1 MDPVGGPPVPST
13 PARKKSVKID
23 REWLKTDDTLRIDD
37 KTSGVKI
44 TSFAA
49 NVSGRAN
56 GTLAIAVGE
65 IVAQAKSELAAIKG
79 EGTKYA
85 LLVCMPYY
93 MKWRGKRA
101 TSARPR
107 AKTSRHGLFLVRPC
121 VRCKKTNVSVA
132 VFRVNAYRTGDGA
145 SKPDRYAYRK
155 RSEKT
160 TAHSTC
166 GTGDKQKNHN
176 AQEPWSCA
184 CCKHL
189 YCTDPTHG
197 ADHQLKAT
205 CDGCKDNKW
214 RKRSKSK
221 SNPGKLIEG
230 DAGRRKEESS
240 YYEPM
245 RKGMYFTDA
254 AFTAANEISKALI
267 ITYNADDPNAT
278 ASATTT
284 SDAEPVA
291 TRTRSRTAQS
301 PMSSDNSNATASA
314 STSEPELRAP
324 GKQRRRVAPVE
335 PESANAAGAFAQTIV
350 PKITLIALAPIR
362 VSARAAGL
370 APSFGRF
377 V

>member
-1 MDPVGGPPVPST
+1 MPST
-13 PARKKSVKID
+13 PARKKSVTID
-23 REWLKTDDTLRIDD
+23 REWLKTDGTLRIDD
-37 KTSGVKI
+37 KTSDVKI

-49 NVSGRAN
+49 NVSGITN
-56 GTLAIAVGE
+56 DTLAIAVGE

-101 TSARPR
+101 ISARPR

-121 VRCKKTNVSVA
+121 VRCKKANESVA

-145 SKPDRYAYRK
+145 SKPGRYAYHK

-160 TAHSTC
+160 TAHLTC
-166 GTGDKQKNHN
+166 GIGDKRKEHN

-197 ADHQLKAT
+197 AGHARAGHPLKAT
-205 CDGCKDNKW
+205 CGGCKENKW

-221 SNPGKLIEG
+221 RNPGKFIEG
-230 DAGRRKEESS
+230 DAGKRKEESS
-240 YYEPM
+240 YYEPI

-254 AFTAANEISKALI
+254 AFTAANEISKALV

-291 TRTRSRTAQS
+291 TRTRSRAAQT

-324 GKQRRRVAPVE
+324 GKRRRRAAPVE

-362 VSARAAGL
+362 HSSRGGPVVGA
-370 APSFGRF
+370 SFGRF